1 MSDAVSENVFG
12 TVSDSEVV
20 LLMRRFRRPQ
30 QEKFICRKVIA
41 NSGMYVMRFSKTKF
55 TMCRGNGYGTQLGK
69 GESAPPFLIDL
80 RSIRTKKENPEN
92 QFKTKLNLRKSK
104 FDLRLITQQS
114 GSLGSVEF
122 GALITYAG
130 KQLRNLNN

>member
-1 MSDAVSENVFG
+1 MAAKVALTQRSFARESVECRGAGEDWTNSKSENVSDAVSENVFG

-80 RSIRTKKENPEN
+80 RSIRTKN
-92 QFKTKLNLRKSK
+92 Q
-104 FDLRLITQQS
+104 
-114 GSLGSVEF
+114 
-122 GALITYAG
+122 
-130 KQLRNLNN
+130 